1 MSPNQQGNA
10 RKSELKSTVSMP
22 VGIDRGMNAVW
33 ASPGVKFVFALHFFP
48 TGFNSQTTLRI
59 MVNEQRN
66 FPSENRLQ
74 RFLTSGKAFFTQLV
88 QKETWQTLWHWSLWR
103 VIPKRRRILKLISQL
118 QPLDSNDPAE
128 LRTVRDDVFAKSC
141 LELQTSEQQQI
152 LLEILN
158 YARQPIG
165 YEQIFFAAIYPVL
178 IKRDMEVI
186 PIQIETKHRLE
197 VEIGYLAYNE
207 DYFFW
212 VLEIDGTERLSLNTP
227 LNPTMEIRDDKR
239 YVVYSLGSNGLVD
252 EDHVAYAEQWLL
264 DSPRLTVALPL
275 LATAY
280 AEQWILNART
290 YLTHILADLKN
301 RNYQVTATAI
311 PDFER
316 ERLSLLR
323 RLSLARLR
331 KRQFLSERRNR

>member
-1 MSPNQQGNA
+1 MRLGSQIT
-10 RKSELKSTVSMP
+10 LK
-22 VGIDRGMNAVW
+22 
-33 ASPGVKFVFALHFFP
+33 
-48 TGFNSQTTLRI
+48 I

-66 FPSENRLQ
+66 FQSENIFQ
-74 RFLTSGKAFFTQLV
+74 RFFISAKAFVNQSV
-88 QKETWQTLWHWSLWR
+88 QKETWQTLWQWCLWR
-103 VIPKRRRILKLISQL
+103 ATPKHRRILKLVRQL
-118 QPLDSNDPAE
+118 QPLDPNAPVEIRA
-128 LRTVRDDVFAKSC
+128 VRDEVFAKSC
-141 LELQTSEQQQI
+141 LELQTSEQQI
-152 LLEILN
+152 LLEILK
-158 YARQPIG
+158 YAQQPIG
-165 YEQIFFAAIYPVL
+165 YEQILFTAIYPVL

-186 PIQIETKHRLE
+186 PIQTKAKHRLD
-197 VEIGYLAYNE
+197 VEIGYLGHNE

-227 LNPTMEIRDDKR
+227 LNPRMEIRDDKR

-252 EDHVAYAEQWLL
+252 TDYAAYAEQWLL
-264 DSPRLTVALPL
+264 DSPRLTIALPL

-280 AEQWILNART
+280 AEQWILNTRT
-290 YLTHILADLKN
+290 YLTHILADLKK

-323 RLSLARLR
+323 RLALARLK